1 MFRNSLLVAG
11 IAAILLAGCTKKKEQ
26 TYISTF
32 DLIETLPT
40 DSIGFLAADFLS
52 PRYKESTQGRWSKL
66 FKIIPIDQKSA
77 LAIMDLQMELTSSDK
92 GQNQA
97 VGFLGYISKPVNG
110 DIPSGLCSIYIPRT
124 GGDLS
129 WFKGRLL
136 ETLKINNVEH
146 QQEADG
152 TVLVNLK
159 DEVGYYGNRFFVK
172 VDPTSVRW
180 GGSKNCL
187 QHELSKKS
195 TPPAI
200 VSSPNFQEFLKGER
214 DNYAF
219 QVAGVDFESLTPII
233 DDFIKKNNP
242 SAQSQPIQVKEM
254 LFSTNYDR
262 GLKQTI
268 KIIPL
273 AIAQGNTT
281 ASDSEP
287 ISNLIPEQAA
297 ISFDFTGSI
306 FSDPTLA
313 SSGMLPPSLASIK
326 RLALYLK
333 SGGVGSLAPELSL
346 LIKSENPKETLN
358 DLSATLQGLLGLA
371 AGSMSPWST
380 GKIGNIEVQSS
391 ISPIGGLG
399 IFIGNIDGATLVSSS
414 DEPFR
419 YFQDPNL
426 VGQSLEKRLREF
438 SVSKTPTLLTGTIDF
453 TKVAAIYS
461 EVKGTLALLAPQPDN
476 TETKK
481 WEEFL
486 TAAGLVIFDLK
497 SDGSGYD
504 IGIQIPE

>member
-1 MFRNSLLVAG
+1 MYRNLFFFAS
-11 IAAILLAGCTKKKEQ
+11 IASILLAGCTKKKEPG
-26 TYISTF
+26 YVSTF
-32 DLIETLPT
+32 DLIETLPA
-40 DSIGFLAADFLS
+40 DAIGFIAADFLS
-52 PRYKESTQGRWSKL
+52 PRYKESTQGRWTKL

-92 GQNQA
+92 GNEQA
-97 VGFLGYISKPVNG
+97 VGFVGYLSKPING
-110 DIPSGLCSIYIPRT
+110 DIHGGVCSIYVPRE
-124 GGDLS
+124 GGNLS
-129 WFKGRLL
+129 WFKGRLT
-136 ETLKINNVEH
+136 ETLKTNNVEH
-146 QQEADG
+146 QEEADG
-152 TVLVNLK
+152 TVSVNLK

-172 VDPTSVRW
+172 VDTKSVRW

-187 QHELSKKS
+187 QHDLSKKG

-200 VSSPNFQEFLKGER
+200 VSSPQFQEFLKKER
-214 DNYAF
+214 ENYAF
-219 QVAGVDFESLTPII
+219 QVAAVDFETLTPVI
-233 DDFIKKNNP
+233 DEFIKKNNP
-242 SAQSQPIQVKEM
+242 TAQSQPIQVKEM

-262 GLKQTI
+262 GLRQTI
-268 KIIPL
+268 KVIPL
-273 AIAQGNTT
+273 VIAQGSST
-281 ASDSEP
+281 APDSEP
-287 ISNLIPEQAA
+287 LSNLIPEQAA
-297 ISFDFTGSI
+297 LSLDFSGSI

-326 RLALYLK
+326 RVALYVK
-333 SGGVGSLAPELSL
+333 SGGVGSLAPELSI
-346 LIKSENPKETLN
+346 LIKSGNPKETLN
-358 DLSATLQGLLGLA
+358 EISATLKGLLGLA

-399 IFIGNIDGATLVSSS
+399 VFIGNIDGATLISSS

-426 VGQSLEKRLREF
+426 VGQSLEKRLNEF
-438 SVSKTPTLLTGTIDF
+438 SVSKTPTLLSGTIDF
-453 TKVAAIYS
+453 TKVASIYS

-481 WEEFL
+481 WEDFL

-497 SDGSGYD
+497 SERSEYD